1 MKNILVTGGA
11 GFIGSNFVRYMLN
24 KYRNY
29 NIINYDKLTY
39 AGNIRN
45 LVGVDKYK
53 NYKFIKADI
62 CNYKKLDDTFKSE
75 KIDNVIHFAA
85 ESHVDKSILDP
96 FSFVKTNVL
105 GTLNLLE
112 VSRKNWKNDYN
123 GKLFHHISTDEV
135 FGSADDGLF
144 FNEKTPY
151 DPHSPY
157 SASKASSDHFVRA
170 YFDTYDL
177 PIKISNCSNN
187 YGPFQ
192 FPEKF
197 IPLII
202 NNIINKKELPIY
214 GDGQN
219 IRDWIHVY
227 DHADALDLIF
237 HKGLIGETY
246 LVGANDQRK
255 NIEIVNIITDFAD
268 VLLQRENG
276 SSKDLIRFVED
287 RPGHDKRY
295 AIDTEKI
302 YSQLGWKPKINLK
315 NGIKKTIEWY
325 IENKKWID
333 YSLKKK
339 YLKLKYISQSIRR

>member
-24 KYRNY
+24 KYSNY

-112 VSRKNWKNDYN
+112 VSRKNWKNDYK

-135 FGSADDGLF
+135 FGSAEDGLF

-202 NNIINKKELPIY
+202 YNIINKKELPIY

-268 VLLQRENG
+268 QLLQRENG

-333 YSLKKK
+333 HCLKKN
-339 YLKLKYISQSIRR
+339 I

>member
-62 CNYKKLDDTFKSE
+62 CDYKKLDDTFKSE
-75 KIDNVIHFAA
+75 KIDSVIHFAA

-112 VSRKNWKNDYN
+112 VSRKNWKNDYK

-135 FGSADDGLF
+135 FGSAEDGLF

-177 PIKISNCSNN
+177 PVKISNCSNN

-202 NNIINKKELPIY
+202 YNIINKKELPIY

-268 VLLQRENG
+268 LLLQRENG

-333 YSLKKK
+333 YSLKKN
-339 YLKLKYISQSIRR
+339 I

>member
-112 VSRKNWKNDYN
+112 VSRKNWKNDYKD
-123 GKLFHHISTDEV
+123 KLFHHISTDEV
-135 FGSADDGLF
+135 FGSAEDGLF

-227 DHADALDLIF
+227 DHVDALDLIF

-268 VLLQRENG
+268 LLLQRENG

-333 YSLKKK
+333 YSLKKN
-339 YLKLKYISQSIRR
+339 I

>member
-24 KYRNY
+24 KYSNY

-62 CNYKKLDDTFKSE
+62 CDYKKLDDTFKSE
-75 KIDNVIHFAA
+75 KIDSVIHFAA

-112 VSRKNWKNDYN
+112 VSRKNWKNDYK

-135 FGSADDGLF
+135 FGSAEDGLF

-227 DHADALDLIF
+227 DHVDALDLIF

-268 VLLQRENG
+268 LLLQRENG

-333 YSLKKK
+333 YSLKKN
-339 YLKLKYISQSIRR
+339 I

>member
-24 KYRNY
+24 KYSNY

-62 CNYKKLDDTFKSE
+62 CDYKKLDDTFKSE

-112 VSRKNWKNDYN
+112 VSRKNWKNDYKD
-123 GKLFHHISTDEV
+123 KLFHHISTDEV
-135 FGSADDGLF
+135 FGSAEDGLF

-202 NNIINKKELPIY
+202 YNIINKKELPIY

-268 VLLQRENG
+268 LLLQRENG

-333 YSLKKK
+333 YSLKKN
-339 YLKLKYISQSIRR
+339 I

>member
-24 KYRNY
+24 KYSNY

-112 VSRKNWKNDYN
+112 VSRKNWKNDYK

-135 FGSADDGLF
+135 FGSAEDGLF

-255 NIEIVNIITDFAD
+255 NIEIVNIIADFAD
-268 VLLQRENG
+268 LLLQRENG

-333 YSLKKK
+333 YSLKKN
-339 YLKLKYISQSIRR
+339 I

>member
-24 KYRNY
+24 KYSNY

-62 CNYKKLDDTFKSE
+62 CDYKKLDDTFKSE
-75 KIDNVIHFAA
+75 KIDSVIHFAA

-112 VSRKNWKNDYN
+112 VSRKNWKNDYK

-135 FGSADDGLF
+135 FGSAEDGLF

-268 VLLQRENG
+268 LLLQRENG

-333 YSLKKK
+333 YSLKKN
-339 YLKLKYISQSIRR
+339 I

>member
-24 KYRNY
+24 KYSNY

-62 CNYKKLDDTFKSE
+62 CDYKKLDDTFKSE
-75 KIDNVIHFAA
+75 KIDSVIHFAA

-112 VSRKNWKNDYN
+112 VSRKNWKNDYK

-135 FGSADDGLF
+135 FGSAEDGLF

-202 NNIINKKELPIY
+202 YNIINKKELPIY

-227 DHADALDLIF
+227 DHVDALDLIF

-268 VLLQRENG
+268 LLLQRENG

-333 YSLKKK
+333 YSLKKN
-339 YLKLKYISQSIRR
+339 I

>member
-24 KYRNY
+24 KYSNY

-112 VSRKNWKNDYN
+112 VSRKNWKNDYK

-135 FGSADDGLF
+135 FGSAEDGLF

-202 NNIINKKELPIY
+202 YNIINKKELPIY

-268 VLLQRENG
+268 LLLQRENG

-315 NGIKKTIEWY
+315 NGIRKTIEWY

-333 YSLKKK
+333 YSLKKN
-339 YLKLKYISQSIRR
+339 I

>member
-24 KYRNY
+24 KYSNY

-62 CNYKKLDDTFKSE
+62 CDYKKLDDTFKSE

-112 VSRKNWKNDYN
+112 VSRKNWKNDYKD
-123 GKLFHHISTDEV
+123 KLFHHISTDEV
-135 FGSADDGLF
+135 FGSAEDGLF

-170 YFDTYDL
+170 YFNTYDL

-202 NNIINKKELPIY
+202 YNIINKKELPIY

-268 VLLQRENG
+268 LLLQRENG

-295 AIDTEKI
+295 AINTEKI

-333 YSLKKK
+333 YSLKKN
-339 YLKLKYISQSIRR
+339 I

>member
-11 GFIGSNFVRYMLN
+11 GFIGSNFIRYMLN
-24 KYRNY
+24 KYKKY
-29 NIINYDKLTY
+29 KIINYDKLTY

-45 LVGVDKYK
+45 LEGVDKYK

-62 CNYKKLDDTFKSE
+62 CDYNKLDNIFKFE

-96 FSFVKTNVL
+96 LSFVKTNVI

-112 VSRKNWKNDYN
+112 VSKKNWKSNYK

-135 FGSADDGLF
+135 FGSVKEGF
-144 FNEKTPY
+144 FDENTPY

-170 YFDTYDL
+170 YFDTYNL
-177 PIKISNCSNN
+177 PVKISNCSNN
-187 YGPFQ
+187 YGPYQ

-197 IPLII
+197 IPLVI

-219 IRDWIHVY
+219 VRDWIHVF
-227 DHADALDLIF
+227 DHSEALDLIF

-246 LVGANDQRK
+246 LVGANDQKK
-255 NIEIVNIITDFAD
+255 NIEIVNIIINTAD
-268 VLLQRENG
+268 KLLLRQNG
-276 SSKDLIRFVED
+276 FSRNLIRFVED

-295 AIDTEKI
+295 AINSKKI
-302 YSQLGWKPKINLK
+302 SNHLGWKPKITFEH
-315 NGIKKTIEWY
+315 GILKTIEWY
-325 IENKKWID
+325 IKNKKWIE
-333 YSLKKK
+333 YSLNKVD
-339 YLKLKYISQSIRR
+339 

>member
-24 KYRNY
+24 KYSNY

-105 GTLNLLE
+105 GTLNLLD
-112 VSRKNWKNDYN
+112 VSRKNWKKDYN

-135 FGSADDGLF
+135 FGSAEDGLF

-202 NNIINKKELPIY
+202 YNIINKKELPIY

-268 VLLQRENG
+268 LLLQRENG

-333 YSLKKK
+333 YSLKKN
-339 YLKLKYISQSIRR
+339 I

>member
-62 CNYKKLDDTFKSE
+62 CDYKKLDDTFKSE
-75 KIDNVIHFAA
+75 KIDSVIHFAA

-112 VSRKNWKNDYN
+112 VSRKNWKNDYK

-135 FGSADDGLF
+135 FGSAEDGLF

-202 NNIINKKELPIY
+202 YNIINKKELPIY

-268 VLLQRENG
+268 LLLQRENG

-333 YSLKKK
+333 YSLKKN
-339 YLKLKYISQSIRR
+339 I

>member
-11 GFIGSNFVRYMLN
+11 GFIGSNFIRYMLN
-24 KYRNY
+24 KYSYY

-96 FSFVKTNVL
+96 FSFVKTNVI

-112 VSRKNWKNDYN
+112 VSKKYWEGNFN

-135 FGSADDGLF
+135 FGSVEDGLF

-170 YFDTYDL
+170 YFDTYNL
-177 PIKISNCSNN
+177 PVKISNCSNN

-219 IRDWIHVY
+219 IRDWIHVF
-227 DHADALDLIF
+227 DHAEALDLIF

-255 NIEIVNIITDFAD
+255 NIEIVNIIINSAD
-268 VLLQRENG
+268 ILLKRENG
-276 SSKDLIRFVED
+276 SSKDLIRFVDD

-295 AIDTEKI
+295 AIDSKKI
-302 YSQLGWKPKINLK
+302 LSQLGWKPRINLE

-325 IENKKWID
+325 IKNKKWID
-333 YSLKKK
+333 YSLKKN
-339 YLKLKYISQSIRR
+339 I

>member
-24 KYRNY
+24 KYSNY

-112 VSRKNWKNDYN
+112 VSRKNWKNDYK

-135 FGSADDGLF
+135 FGSAEDGLF

-202 NNIINKKELPIY
+202 YNIINKKELPIY

-268 VLLQRENG
+268 LLLQRENG

-333 YSLKKK
+333 QCLKKN
-339 YLKLKYISQSIRR
+339 I

>member
-24 KYRNY
+24 KYSNY

-112 VSRKNWKNDYN
+112 VSRKNWKNDYK

-135 FGSADDGLF
+135 FGSAEDGLF

-202 NNIINKKELPIY
+202 YNIINKKELPIY

-268 VLLQRENG
+268 QLLQRENG

-333 YSLKKK
+333 YSLKKN
-339 YLKLKYISQSIRR
+339 I

>member
-11 GFIGSNFVRYMLN
+11 GFIGSNFIRYMLN
-24 KYRNY
+24 KYGQY
-29 NIINYDKLTY
+29 NIVNYDKLTY

-45 LVGVDKYK
+45 LVGFDKCK
-53 NYKFIKADI
+53 NYKFVKADI
-62 CNYKKLDDTFKSE
+62 CNYKLLDNIFKSE

-96 FSFVKTNVL
+96 FSFVKTNVI
-105 GTLNLLE
+105 GTINLLE

-123 GKLFHHISTDEV
+123 DKLFHHISTDEV
-135 FGSADDGLF
+135 FGSAEDGLF

-219 IRDWIHVY
+219 IRDWIHVF
-227 DHADALDLIF
+227 DHAEALDSIF

-246 LVGANDQRK
+246 LVGANDQKK
-255 NIEIVNIITDFAD
+255 NIEIVNIIIDLAD
-268 VLLQRENG
+268 RLLKRENG
-276 SSKDLIRFVED
+276 SSKDLISFVKD

-295 AIDTEKI
+295 AIDTKKI
-302 YSQLGWKPKINLK
+302 LGQLGWKPKINLE

-325 IENKKWID
+325 IKNKKWID
-333 YSLKKK
+333 YSLKKN
-339 YLKLKYISQSIRR
+339 I

>member
-11 GFIGSNFVRYMLN
+11 GFIGSNFIRYMLN
-24 KYRNY
+24 KYNNY

-75 KIDNVIHFAA
+75 KIDSVIHFAA

-112 VSRKNWKNDYN
+112 VSRKNWKNDYK

-135 FGSADDGLF
+135 FGSAEDGLF

-227 DHADALDLIF
+227 DHVDALDLIF

-268 VLLQRENG
+268 LLLQRENG

-333 YSLKKK
+333 YSLKKN
-339 YLKLKYISQSIRR
+339 I

>member
-24 KYRNY
+24 KYSNY

-62 CNYKKLDDTFKSE
+62 CDYKKLDDTFKSE
-75 KIDNVIHFAA
+75 KIDSVIHFAA

-112 VSRKNWKNDYN
+112 VSRKNWKNDYK

-135 FGSADDGLF
+135 FGSAEDGLF

-202 NNIINKKELPIY
+202 YNIINKKELPIY

-268 VLLQRENG
+268 LLLQRENG

-333 YSLKKK
+333 HCLKKN
-339 YLKLKYISQSIRR
+339 I

>member
-11 GFIGSNFVRYMLN
+11 GFIGSNFIRYMLN
-24 KYRNY
+24 KYSYY

-96 FSFVKTNVL
+96 FSFVKTTVI

-112 VSRKNWKNDYN
+112 VSKKYWEGNFN

-135 FGSADDGLF
+135 FGSVEDGLF

-170 YFDTYDL
+170 YFDTYNL
-177 PIKISNCSNN
+177 PVKISNCSNN

-219 IRDWIHVY
+219 IRDWIHVF
-227 DHADALDLIF
+227 DHAEALDLIF

-255 NIEIVNIITDFAD
+255 NIEIVNIIINSAD
-268 VLLQRENG
+268 ILLKRENG
-276 SSKDLIRFVED
+276 SSKDLIRFVDD

-295 AIDTEKI
+295 AIDSKKI
-302 YSQLGWKPKINLK
+302 LSQLGWKPRINLE

-325 IENKKWID
+325 IKNKKWID
-333 YSLKKK
+333 YSLKKN
-339 YLKLKYISQSIRR
+339 I

>member
-112 VSRKNWKNDYN
+112 VSRKNWKNDYK

-135 FGSADDGLF
+135 FGSAEDGLF

-202 NNIINKKELPIY
+202 YNIINKKELPIY

-268 VLLQRENG
+268 LLLQRENG

-295 AIDTEKI
+295 AIDSSYI
-302 YSQLGWKPKINLK
+302 MNQLKWEPKVKLSE
-315 NGIKKTIEWY
+315 GLYKTINWY
-325 IENKKWID
+325 LNNEDWWS
-333 YSLKKK
+333 SL
-339 YLKLKYISQSIRR
+339 Y

>member
-11 GFIGSNFVRYMLN
+11 GFIGSNFIRYMLN
-24 KYRNY
+24 KYSYY

-96 FSFVKTNVL
+96 FSFVKTNVI

-112 VSRKNWKNDYN
+112 VSKKHWKDNFN

-135 FGSADDGLF
+135 FGSAEDGLF

-170 YFDTYDL
+170 YFDTYNL

-202 NNIINKKELPIY
+202 NNVINKKKIPIY

-219 IRDWIHVY
+219 IRDWIHVF
-227 DHADALDLIF
+227 DHAEALDLIF

-255 NIEIVNIITDFAD
+255 NIEIVNIIINSAD
-268 VLLQRENG
+268 ILLKRENG
-276 SSKDLIRFVED
+276 SSKDLIRFVDD

-295 AIDTEKI
+295 AIDSKKI
-302 YSQLGWKPKINLK
+302 LSQLGWKPRINLE

-325 IENKKWID
+325 IKNKKWID
-333 YSLKKK
+333 YSLKKN
-339 YLKLKYISQSIRR
+339 I

>member
-62 CNYKKLDDTFKSE
+62 CDYKKLDDTFKSE
-75 KIDNVIHFAA
+75 KIDSVIHFAA

-112 VSRKNWKNDYN
+112 VSRKNWKNDYK

-135 FGSADDGLF
+135 FGSAEDGLF

-202 NNIINKKELPIY
+202 YNIINKKELPIY

-268 VLLQRENG
+268 LLLQRENG

-333 YSLKKK
+333 YSLKN
-339 YLKLKYISQSIRR
+339 I

>member
-85 ESHVDKSILDP
+85 ESHVDKSIIDP

-112 VSRKNWKNDYN
+112 VSRKNWKKDYN

-135 FGSADDGLF
+135 FGSAEDGLF

-276 SSKDLIRFVED
+276 SSKDLIRFVDD

-333 YSLKKK
+333 YSLKKN
-339 YLKLKYISQSIRR
+339 I

>member
-11 GFIGSNFVRYMLN
+11 GFIGSNFIRYMLN
-24 KYRNY
+24 KYKKY
-29 NIINYDKLTY
+29 KIINYDKLTY

-45 LVGVDKYK
+45 LEGVDKYK

-62 CNYKKLDDTFKSE
+62 CDYNKLDNIFKFE

-96 FSFVKTNVL
+96 LSFVKTNVI

-112 VSRKNWKNDYN
+112 VSKKNWKSNYK

-135 FGSADDGLF
+135 FGSIKEGF
-144 FNEKTPY
+144 FDENTPY

-170 YFDTYDL
+170 YFDTYNL
-177 PIKISNCSNN
+177 PVKISNCSNN
-187 YGPFQ
+187 YGPYQ

-197 IPLII
+197 IPLVI

-219 IRDWIHVY
+219 VRDWIHVF
-227 DHADALDLIF
+227 DHAEALDLIF

-246 LVGANDQRK
+246 LVGANDQKK
-255 NIEIVNIITDFAD
+255 NIEIVNIIINTAD
-268 VLLQRENG
+268 KLLLRQNG
-276 SSKDLIRFVED
+276 FSRNLIRFVED

-295 AIDTEKI
+295 AINSKKI
-302 YSQLGWKPKINLK
+302 SNHLGWKPKITFEH
-315 NGIKKTIEWY
+315 GILKTIEWY
-325 IENKKWID
+325 IKNKKWIE
-333 YSLKKK
+333 YSLNKVD
-339 YLKLKYISQSIRR
+339 

>member
-11 GFIGSNFVRYMLN
+11 GFIGSNFIRYMLN
-24 KYRNY
+24 KYSNY

-75 KIDNVIHFAA
+75 KIDKVIHFAA

-96 FSFVKTNVL
+96 FSFVKTNVI

-112 VSRKNWKNDYN
+112 VSKKHWKGNFN

-135 FGSADDGLF
+135 FGSAEDGLF

-170 YFDTYDL
+170 YFDTYNL

-202 NNIINKKELPIY
+202 NNVINKKKIPIY

-219 IRDWIHVY
+219 IRDWIHVF
-227 DHADALDLIF
+227 DHAEALDLIF
-237 HKGLIGETY
+237 HKGLVGETY

-255 NIEIVNIITDFAD
+255 NIEIVNIIINSAD
-268 VLLQRENG
+268 KLLKRENG
-276 SSKDLIRFVED
+276 SSKDLIRFVDD

-295 AIDTEKI
+295 AIDHKKI
-302 YSQLGWKPKINLK
+302 LSQLGWKPKINLE
-315 NGIKKTIEWY
+315 NGINKTIEWY
-325 IENKKWID
+325 VKNKKWID
-333 YSLKKK
+333 YSLKKN
-339 YLKLKYISQSIRR
+339 I